1 MQGPFCYL
9 AAHPMS
15 HDKGRDCKRTEE
27 VLGNY
32 RRRALAAEA
41 EVIRLRGALAE
52 AAVSGSPKEGPDGR

>member
-1 MQGPFCYL
+1 
-9 AAHPMS
+9 MS